1 MVKSFSR
8 YLKEV
13 RVEMAKVVWPSFRE
27 LVGSTIIVMFLITL
41 LALYLFGVDWG
52 LKWLAQYVYTSFSVM
67 R

>member
-1 MVKSFSR
+1 MVKSFGR

-13 RVEMAKVVWPSFRE
+13 RMEMAKVVWPSFRE

-41 LALYLFGVDWG
+41 LSLYLFGVDWG
-52 LKWLAQYVYTSFSVM
+52 LQWLAQYVYMSVGVL